1 MSDVGELRALSHH
14 LRHALLGQLITVGPQ
29 TARQCAAALG
39 DTAPNCD
46 WHLRYLARFGLVEPA
61 AHDHAGEAHERPWR
75 AAVTGF
81 WNAGDDGPADRAAVT
96 ALLRAQLSEADRLA
110 RSHLDRRHRLP
121 PRWRAIDAISDY
133 GLRLT
138 AGEAEQLLGAIDALV
153 RPYIAPTR
161 HDAPAD
167 AEVVHLSLRA
177 FPRPPAT
184 PPPSMT

>member
-1 MSDVGELRALSHH
+1 VARR
-14 LRHALLGQLITVGPQ
+14 RHGLL
-29 TARQCAAALG
+29 
-39 DTAPNCD
+39 
-46 WHLRYLARFGLVEPA
+46 
-61 AHDHAGEAHERPWR
+61 ERRRRRPR
-75 AAVTGF
+75 RSRRRHGAV
-81 WNAGDDGPADRAAVT
+81 
-96 ALLRAQLSEADRLA
+96 RAQLSEADRLA